1 MAKHNRLKAEV
12 IEQIR
17 DKYVQ
22 GFEDQ
27 SGVRKYPTLRELAEE
42 YNSSA
47 ATLSRHKSDGGWDD
61 ARAVFETKLAQDRD
75 DKRRREMIQQAV
87 DFDSNSLLLA
97 RRLQSEIGQVLKK
110 IQRQREIDPEAS
122 SILGSSQIAQLAN
135 ALSVL
140 QRTGRLALG
149 ESTENT
155 NIGMTQ
161 NAETLNELFE
171 YVESLKRSGEQGISQ
186 LH

>member
-12 IEQIR
+12 IQEVR

-22 GFEDQ
+22 GFEDDT
-27 SGVRKYPTLRELAEE
+27 GVRKYPTLRELADE

-47 ATLSRHKSDGGWDD
+47 ATLSRHKTDGGWDD

-75 DKRRREMIQQAV
+75 EKRRREMIQQSV

-110 IQRQREIDPEAS
+110 IQKQREADTETTS
-122 SILGSSQIAQLAN
+122 THGS
-135 ALSVL
+135 
-140 QRTGRLALG
+140 
-149 ESTENT
+149 
-155 NIGMTQ
+155 
-161 NAETLNELFE
+161 
-171 YVESLKRSGEQGISQ
+171 
-186 LH
+186 